1 MGWLLLCAAIIA
13 AESGCNIGFGGNTW
27 KNLNVLVLIIKREEI
42 SLWGTW
48 SKLTSE
54 HCRKG
59 WAGAVVN
66 AKVLWVKTKKASYF
80 FHHLYF
86 VTWTRQINKRT
97 HNSCSG
103 HLYTVASDQCW
114 NSLLGG
120 CLARLPSAASGRRHC
135 RARPRLS
142 WLCRGPGSAHLGQR
156 WHKQGKITDLVL
168 SSREAGRG
176 RIYIMQIKMHSASSA
191 KFPL

>member
-27 KNLNVLVLIIKREEI
+27 KNLNVLVLIIKWEEI

-66 AKVLWVKTKKASYF
+66 AKLLWVKTKKTSYF

-86 VTWTRQINKRT
+86 VTRTRQINKRT
-97 HNSCSG
+97 HHSCSE
-103 HLYTVASDQCW
+103 HLHTVASDHGW

-120 CLARLPSAASGRRHC
+120 CLARLPSAASGRRRC

-142 WLCRGPGSAHLGQR
+142 SRCRAADRAG
-156 WHKQGKITDLVL
+156 DLAL
-168 SSREAGRG
+168 LTLDSDGTSKG
-176 RIYIMQIKMHSASSA
+176 
-191 KFPL
+191 